1 MKGFFVL
8 FKHVMKLT
16 FKKKGNWITFLL
28 LPLLGVFAALAF
40 NNDSTDSTKIGL
52 VDQNNSYL
60 SQDIINELNENSSY
74 EVIALENKNYESV
87 LKNRNVD
94 CVIMI
99 PNDFD
104 QQIINNTF
112 DKIDIYSIN
121 DETSTLWIQS
131 FLNYYIDNIV
141 SISKVSDSAEAF
153 KVMYDGFKAQPYK
166 LVKENVGDTTQ
177 NKGVTKSSIGF
188 LLVFMLMASRAVT
201 NFIINDKRT
210 KTYTRIFSSPITKSQ
225 YIWANI
231 ITNFFV
237 FIIQLIVILL
247 LSLLVFK
254 LNFYI
259 STIDLIILF
268 LSFGFV
274 AMGFGI
280 IIAVFSN
287 STNQATQLSNILIV
301 PTCMLSGCFWPL
313 ELMPSY
319 LQKFALIFPQT
330 WVLRSVDTL
339 QRGNTISSVLP
350 NIAIIL
356 GYGFILIIIS
366 LLKIN
371 NEDDIKN
378 VIA

>member
-60 SQDIINELNENSSY
+60 SQDIVNELNENSSY